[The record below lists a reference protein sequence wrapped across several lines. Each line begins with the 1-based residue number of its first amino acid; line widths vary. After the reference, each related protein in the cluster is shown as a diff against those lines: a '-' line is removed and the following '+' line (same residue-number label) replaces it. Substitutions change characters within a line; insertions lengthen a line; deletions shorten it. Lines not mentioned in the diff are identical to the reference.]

1 MAEAGCDARDMAG
14 RAYRLTVTGELSNSL
29 ASALDGMTLER
40 VNGTTTF
47 TAHARDQ
54 AELQGFLL
62 RVADLGLTLV
72 EVTTIDD
79 EPDTEVG
86 RRGGTIDDSTGSGRA
101 DELHD

>member
-1 MAEAGCDARDMAG
+1 MVG
-14 RAYRLTVTGELSNSL
+14 RTYRLTVAGELSNSL
-29 ASALDGMTLER
+29 VSALDGMTLER

-72 EVTTIDD
+72 EVTIDD

-86 RRGGTIDDSTGSGRA
+86 R
-101 DELHD
+101 